1 MNMIS
6 KSKLAFI
13 AAIALASIASPALA
27 QSAWTTGSA
36 SSRARAG
43 YPMPYGG
50 SEYASPDADGYG
62 AYAMVPRTEGNQYR
76 YSPAANGGGSSGYNW
91 AVEND
96 N

>member
-1 MNMIS
+1 MIS

-27 QSAWTTGSA
+27 QSAWTTGTA
-36 SSRARAG
+36 SNRARAG
-43 YPMPYGG
+43 YSTPNGY
-50 SEYASPDADGYG
+50 SDYAAYPDSSGYG
-62 AYAMVPRTEGNQYR
+62 SYAMVPHTYGNGNR
-76 YSPAANGGGSSGYNW
+76 YSPAANGGGSTGYNW

>member
-1 MNMIS
+1 MIS

-27 QSAWTTGSA
+27 QSAWTTGTA
-36 SSRARAG
+36 SNRARAG
-43 YPMPYGG
+43 YSTPNGY
-50 SEYASPDADGYG
+50 SDYAYPNSSGYG
-62 AYAMVPRTEGNQYR
+62 SYAMVPHTDGNR